1 MTWWHYGMMTFCIV
15 GKTCQSVVIL
25 VPISCG
31 PCANQ
36 LRSLRYRLMESS
48 LRPALT
54 TTTRDKQPSAS
65 MLSNHRQGLHF
76 CGQTLLRDRV
86 ATVVESSGVK
96 ETALRFDDYDLL
108 TIMNL
113 YGSKLFF
120 TFATS
125 LPIVLWMATSDA
137 TNKFY
142 CLLPMSKGMFYK
154 LTY

>member
-1 MTWWHYGMMTFCIV
+1 MMTLRHDGILHRWQNLPIGCDPCANQLRAL
-15 GKTCQSVVIL
+15 CQSVVVLAPISCEPCANQLWSLRQSVASL

-65 MLSNHRQGLHF
+65 MISNHRQGLHF
-76 CGQTLLRDRV
+76 VVKPCPRDRV

-96 ETALRFDDYDLL
+96 
-108 TIMNL
+108 
-113 YGSKLFF
+113 
-120 TFATS
+120 
-125 LPIVLWMATSDA
+125 
-137 TNKFY
+137 
-142 CLLPMSKGMFYK
+142 
-154 LTY
+154 